1 MVAFGLTVAALTGIF
16 SVQIITQAWET
27 GKVDTAQQC
36 RQQLRALLDALGR
49 ARQSAARQAG
59 ELPALDAF
67 RNELGEPWR
76 SASTLRLVC
85 ATDPPA
91 LDLFERIDALR
102 YAEEQ
107 AVRNEARELAQQRR
121 SVQQLASKVLDLY

>member
-16 SVQIITQAWET
+16 SAQIIDQAWET
-27 GKVDTAQQC
+27 GSVDTAQQC

-67 RNELGEPWR
+67 RNELGAPWR
-76 SASTLRLVC
+76 AASTLRLVC